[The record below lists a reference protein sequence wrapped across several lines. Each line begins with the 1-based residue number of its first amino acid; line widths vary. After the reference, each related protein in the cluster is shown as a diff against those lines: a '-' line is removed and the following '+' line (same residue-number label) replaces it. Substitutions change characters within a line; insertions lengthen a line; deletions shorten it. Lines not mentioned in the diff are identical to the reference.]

1 MRQILRSLSYPVLSF
16 ALAASA
22 SCSAYHT
29 VGFLPPV
36 DTTIGSNKNVTALGL
51 GDLNGDGRADVVVVN
66 SQDEVNVLISN
77 GDGTLASG
85 VAYSAE
91 KIGGGNRTM
100 AVGDLNGDG
109 KGDVVVGQID
119 QGTLSIFMNQGDG
132 RLGAQV
138 TTQLNCKPST
148 ILLYDVSG
156 DGKRDV
162 VLACR
167 DPNVVR
173 IYKNNGDG
181 TIAAAGM
188 YEHSWAIAT
197 NPGNVPY
204 PRGLAAG
211 DINGDG
217 VTDFAVATESDLRI
231 LNSPK
236 EGQRD
241 YTAFGVSVP
250 YMGRVN
256 SVAIADINGNGQ
268 PDVTA
273 ITDERAAVVYE
284 SASGGTYAQYASYG
298 NLAQNGRGPLQ
309 GIALVQM
316 AGDDKS
322 DLVLAL
328 SNQPEIKVVV
338 SRGEKGTVDMLAA
351 ASYTFNNNV
360 LQTAD
365 NCFAVG
371 DVSGDGS
378 TDVVVR
384 NGNKVSVFLNA
395 SN

>member
-1 MRQILRSLSYPVLSF
+1 MRQILRSLPYPALPF
-16 ALAASA
+16 LLAATV
-22 SCSAYHT
+22 SCSSYHT

-36 DTTIGSNKNVTALGL
+36 DTTIGNNKNVTALGL

-109 KGDVVVGQID
+109 KADVVIGQID

-132 RLGAQV
+132 RLTAQV
-138 TTQLNCKPST
+138 TPQLNCKPST
-148 ILLYDVSG
+148 ILLYDVNG

-173 IYKNNGDG
+173 VYKGNGDG
-181 TIAAAGM
+181 TLSVP

-197 NPGNVPY
+197 NPGNIPY

-217 VTDFAVATESDLRI
+217 ATDFVVATDTDLRI

-250 YMGRVN
+250 YMGRVS

-268 PDVTA
+268 LDITA

-284 SASGGTYAQYASYG
+284 YAAGGTYAQYASYT

-328 SNQPEIKVVV
+328 NNQPEIKVVV
-338 SRGEKGTVDMLAA
+338 SRGEKGTVEMPAA

-384 NGNKVSVFLNA
+384 SGNKVSVFLNA